1 MYLNLDLDLDES
13 FFSLNETCIDF
24 INRMRI
30 NIEAVTAG
38 VDCNIY
44 SKKDIDRIV
53 DEYGVYTE
61 SDFSE
66 ISIANIVGYNFTF
79 LNVNPNIIYSL
90 PSFFDE
96 NGDGYHSRSVG
107 LLKYSSDDIIEK
119 LSLSFEQ
126 EPMIV
131 DEVKNN
137 IYIINGNGLHRY
149 TVLRILYLSE
159 VSKTKDPEGLKRIA
173 QKYTIPVQ
181 LRKLDKIKTYSM
193 FLLTEIFNKDI
204 KKLELEYDREKYTY
218 TGNTIVVDCDD
229 QKASLND
236 EKLIAFIREKIELF
250 KEKYPSR
257 IFYDFQYLKKQCD
270 KNVDLRDFINK
281 YFSDVLDLNE
291 VGIEI

>member
-1 MYLNLDLDLDES
+1 MYLNSELDES
-13 FFSLNETCIDF
+13 FFSLNKTCEEF
-24 INRMRI
+24 IRRI
-30 NIEAVTAG
+30 NIDAITTN

-61 SDFSE
+61 SDFSQ
-66 ISIANIVGYNFTF
+66 ISIANILGYNFTF

-107 LLKYSSDDIIEK
+107 LLKYSSDDIIEN
-119 LSLSFEQ
+119 LSSSFEQ

-131 DEVKNN
+131 DEIKNN

-159 VSKTKDPEGLKRIA
+159 VSKTKDPDELKRIA

-193 FLLTEIFNKDI
+193 FLLTEIFNDDI
-204 KKLELEYDREKYTY
+204 KKLELEYDQNYRY
-218 TGNTIVVDCDD
+218 TGNTIVVDCDG
-229 QKASLND
+229 KKTSLND
-236 EKLIAFIREKIELF
+236 EKLIAFIRKKIELF

-257 IFYDFQYLKKQCD
+257 IFFNFQYLKKQCD